1 MTGREY
7 TTVDALKYRPS
18 LHLPVS
24 TNEDLLTASFSKR
37 GASDHSSSNGGT
49 LNPSNRSSAMD
60 ICYPPE
66 IQQPITVNLTV
77 SASEFSPPA
86 LTFPLSRETSISMN
100 LCGQVVTYDLKSLG
114 LNPQV
119 IIELLKVTKSEC
131 ATWMIVSAFYRRRG
145 EPRNGISVLKSFIE
159 GKKFFVTP
167 ALRTFV
173 LTRVDSTRCTGRLRR
188 TQTGIPLTFWL

>member
-1 MTGREY
+1 MLECSTKPQQLTGRESRY
-7 TTVDALKYRPS
+7 TTVGALKYRPS

-24 TNEDLLTASFSKR
+24 TNKDLSTTSLSKR
-37 GASDHSSSNGGT
+37 GTSDYSSNNGT
-49 LNPSNRSSAMD
+49 LNPSNRPNAMVN
-60 ICYPPE
+60 CHPPE
-66 IQQPITVNLTV
+66 IHPITVNVAV
-77 SASEFSPPA
+77 STSERAPPA

-145 EPRNGISVLKSFIE
+145 EPRNGISVMKSFIE
-159 GKKFFVTP
+159 GEKGFVTL
-167 ALRTFV
+167 ASV
-173 LTRVDSTRCTGRLRR
+173 LTRS
-188 TQTGIPLTFWL
+188 